1 MGSRGH
7 RVVRSWGCIGVV
19 IVALGGC
26 ATTQTTPEG
35 GKPEEVVKARAQARW
50 DAVTKEDFATAYG
63 YLSPGSRSVNS
74 LEAYRIA
81 VPKAFYKEGRVE
93 SVTCSGPDTCETQV
107 RVEYEFKGKRFKTP
121 LAETWIR
128 QEGNWWYVLK

>member
-1 MGSRGH
+1 MASRGH
-7 RVVRSWGCIGVV
+7 RVVRSWGCIVV
-19 IVALGGC
+19 AVAALGGC
-26 ATTQTTPEG
+26 ATTQTATES

-50 DAVTKEDFATAYG
+50 DAVGKEDFAAAYD

-81 VPKAFYKEGRVE
+81 VPKSFYKGAQVE
-93 SVTCSGPDTCETQV
+93 KVRCETPDACEAQV
-107 RVEYEFKGKRFKTP
+107 RVEYEFKGARIKTP